1 MSKITAKR
9 LENPD
14 ENAIKGRT
22 LFVGDTSDGL
32 SVAEYRDYSIANVFL
47 EREATPR
54 TVVGYAGIK
63 GAYSVGGIKTYKI
76 SSPTYIPDEN
86 AFLKFDA
93 WLAKTGQIKVSVEVG
108 DVEQD
113 AERYTS
119 FTEIKGGGKW
129 KRIVLKPADFKGEK
143 SGMPLKNFSDGKALL
158 FDCDNEEVEFAI
170 ANVLWL

>member
-9 LENPD
+9 FAKPN
-14 ENAIKGRT
+14 ENAVKGRT
-22 LFVGDTSDGL
+22 LFSGDTSDGL
-32 SVAEYRDYSIANVFL
+32 SVAEYRDYSIADVFL

-54 TVVGYAGIK
+54 TVEGYGGIK

-76 SSPTYIPDEN
+76 SSPTYIPEEN

-93 WLAKTGQIKVSVEVG
+93 WLPQTETIKISVEVG

-113 AERYTS
+113 SERYTS
-119 FTEIKGGGKW
+119 FAEIKGGGKW
-129 KRIVLKPADFKGEK
+129 KRIVLKSGDFKGEK
-143 SGMPLKNFSDGKALL
+143 SGMPLKKFSDGKALL
-158 FDCDNEEVEFAI
+158 FDCENEEIEFAI